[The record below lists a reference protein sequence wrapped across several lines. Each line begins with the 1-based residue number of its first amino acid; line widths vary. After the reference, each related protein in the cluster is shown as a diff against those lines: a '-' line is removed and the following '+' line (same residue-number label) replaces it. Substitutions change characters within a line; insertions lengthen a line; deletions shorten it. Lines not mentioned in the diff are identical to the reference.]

1 MNEKASILIVDD
13 DAAMGETLLDILE
26 DKGFNVAIAKDGPT
40 AVAEAGG
47 RHFDLALIDIM
58 MPGMN
63 GVETLRELRER
74 DPDLQVMLLSG
85 QSTIKTAVEAMRLGA
100 VEVFEKP
107 TDIETLLEKIREARA
122 RALELAAKR
131 SSEAIDDIL
140 RKRGW

>member
-1 MNEKASILIVDD
+1 MSTDKVLLVDDEVDFIETLAERLRARGLHVDTAHDGAAGLEKAQQTRFDAIV
-13 DAAMGETLLDILE
+13 LD
-26 DKGFNVAIAKDGPT
+26 FA
-40 AVAEAGG
+40 
-47 RHFDLALIDIM
+47 

-107 TDIETLLEKIREARA
+107 TDIDTLLEKIREARA